1 MAKLFYIGTY
11 TEGTRSR
18 GIYSAQ
24 LTEDGLLDGLA
35 VETYKGVVNP
45 SYLSVRGKKLYA
57 VEEREIG
64 ELISY
69 DIDED
74 GALEEKGRC
83 PLESKGCCHV
93 TTSPDG
99 KDVFVSSYSDGGI
112 LVYSVNDEGIAY
124 NMVEEAKYEGKG
136 KNAER
141 QDGPHTHSSF
151 VDPSGKWL
159 LVCDLGIDTVY
170 VYEIASLGKE
180 IKEKNVIYTP
190 EGSGPRHLCFNKDG
204 NRLYILTELS
214 NEVLSYTFNAED
226 GTAELLTRHHT
237 IPEDCNDETL
247 AADIHLSENGKYLYA
262 SNRGYDSIAVFEITE
277 NGDTVP
283 VDICKID
290 VNRPRSFAIS
300 GIYMIVAGQYS
311 NNVAVYR
318 LNQENGK
325 PKDKVAEIAVPSPV
339 CICMYDEVKG

>member
-45 SYLSVRGKKLYA
+45 SYLSVRDKKLYA

-69 DIDED
+69 DIDDD

-83 PLESKGCCHV
+83 PLESRGCCHI

-99 KDVFVSSYSDGGI
+99 SKVFVSSYNDGEM
-112 LVYSVNDEGIAY
+112 LVYSVNSDGIAY
-124 NMVEEAKYEGKG
+124 NMVNEVKYEGKG
-136 KNAER
+136 KNPER
-141 QDGPHTHSSF
+141 QEGPHTHSSF
-151 VDPSGKWL
+151 VDPTGKWL
-159 LVCDLGIDTVY
+159 LVCDLGVDTVF
-170 VYEIASLGKE
+170 VYEISSIGKE

-204 NRLYILTELS
+204 SRLYILTELS
-214 NEVLSYTFNAED
+214 NEVLSYTFNTED

-237 IPEDCNDETL
+237 IPEDCSDETL

-283 VDICKID
+283 VDICKIE
-290 VNRPRSFAIS
+290 VNRPRSFAVS

-311 NNVAVYR
+311 NNVVVYR

-339 CICMYDEVKG
+339 CICLYDDI